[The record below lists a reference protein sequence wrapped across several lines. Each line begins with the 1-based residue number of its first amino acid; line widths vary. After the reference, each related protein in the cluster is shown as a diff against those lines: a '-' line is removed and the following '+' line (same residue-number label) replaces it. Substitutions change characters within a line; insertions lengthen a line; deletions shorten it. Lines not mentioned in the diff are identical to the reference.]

1 MTAVVGILN
10 KRGIAIAADSAV
22 TFPNADKKVAQ
33 NQRGDK
39 IIFSKDKVINSGDK
53 MLRLKDRQ
61 PVAVMIVGC
70 ALLRNLPWDIIIR
83 WYRKQSGSSGFP
95 KFQEYIDHFKEFV
108 ESDII
113 PQYIRKDYIF
123 TEVET
128 TKLVF
133 AGYGEDEP
141 FPCICQY
148 TVTGV
153 ENGKLQWS
161 SDACRVISDKVEST
175 IFTSGKSDIIDAI
188 ELGIQNKRI
197 APVYKQFQDLIDDVL
212 DQAMFSRL
220 KSKIDYAA
228 IRNEIKELIAE
239 SGRKQ
244 LHNKLNDIAE
254 YDLQKMAC
262 LAENLIKATELHRK
276 ISFQQ
281 EEVGGLVDLAV
292 ITKNDGFQWLN
303 RKSWYE
309 PSKGGRYGKF
319 GI

>member
-10 KRGIAIAADSAV
+10 KRGVAIAADSAV

-39 IIFSKDKVINSGDK
+39 IIFSNDKVINSGDK
-53 MLRLKDRQ
+53 MLRLKDGQ
-61 PVAVMIVGC
+61 PVAIMIVGC

-83 WYRKQSGSSGFP
+83 WYRKKSGSSGFS

-113 PQYIRKDYIF
+113 PKYIHKDYIF
-123 TEVET
+123 AEVET

-133 AGYGEDEP
+133 AGYGEKECY
-141 FPCICQY
+141 PCICQY
-148 TVTGV
+148 TVNGV
-153 ENGKLQWS
+153 GNGKLQWS
-161 SDACRVISDKVEST
+161 SDDCRVISDNVEST

-197 APVYKQFQDLIDDVL
+197 APIYKQFQDLIDNVL